1 VKTTELIE
9 ALSAPSAFPGAV
21 AAVEVRQTQISVVF
35 LVGSLV
41 YKIKRP
47 VATGFVDYSSLDRAF
62 VIESPRN

>member
-1 VKTTELIE
+1 
-9 ALSAPSAFPGAV
+9 
-21 AAVEVRQTQISVVF
+21 
-35 LVGSLV
+35 VGSLV